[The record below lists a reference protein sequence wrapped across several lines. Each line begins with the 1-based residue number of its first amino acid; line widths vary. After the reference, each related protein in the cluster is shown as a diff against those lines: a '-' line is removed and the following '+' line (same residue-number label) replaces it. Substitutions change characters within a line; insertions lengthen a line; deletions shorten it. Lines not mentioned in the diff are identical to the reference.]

1 MKKYI
6 VLLLI
11 LSTGFIACDKE
22 DDTQLNS
29 GEVKFTQAYLSN
41 LGYTPCLGC
50 DIITYDF
57 QLSLL
62 GSGITVNNAETSGNG
77 PLLRL
82 DFYSETEGTPKAGIY
97 KDFGN
102 KVVPYNLTWGFYTTT
117 ELGTIDINEIGY
129 RLDIPK
135 STLILSYNGPLMI
148 VDYDIH
154 LIAVS
159 GLGSAEGSTLNI
171 KGKWDGETTVIR
183 DELF

>member
-11 LSTGFIACDKE
+11 ISTGFIACDKE

-62 GSGITVNNAETSGNG
+62 GAGITVNNANGETSGNG

-82 DFYSETEGTPKAGIY
+82 EFYSETEGTPKAGIY
-97 KDFGN
+97 KDFGSM
-102 KVVPYNLTWGFYTTT
+102 VVPFNLTWGFYQTM
-117 ELGTIDINEIGY
+117 ELGTVDFNDINYEIG
-129 RLDIPK
+129 RAH
-135 STLILSYNGPLMI
+135 
-148 VDYDIH
+148 V
-154 LIAVS
+154 
-159 GLGSAEGSTLNI
+159 
-171 KGKWDGETTVIR
+171 
-183 DELF
+183 